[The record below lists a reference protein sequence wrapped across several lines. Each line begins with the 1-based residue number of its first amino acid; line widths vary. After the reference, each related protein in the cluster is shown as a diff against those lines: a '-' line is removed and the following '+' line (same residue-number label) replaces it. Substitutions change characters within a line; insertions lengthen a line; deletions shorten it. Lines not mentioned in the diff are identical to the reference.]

1 MRRLVLS
8 AGLVAA
14 ALPAVAQS
22 QTGPVDT
29 ASRGGADA
37 TMAELLSREYEIKS
51 AVPNGSKL
59 IVFMQKGTSGYACEF
74 VNVAK
79 TRCASI
85 N

>member
-1 MRRLVLS
+1 MKCVAIAAGLFVLS
-8 AGLVAA
+8 TLAAEAQGLD
-14 ALPAVAQS
+14 
-22 QTGPVDT
+22 TGADT
-29 ASRGGADA
+29 ARGADA
-37 TMAELLSREYEIKS
+37 TMAELLSKEYEIKS

-59 IVFMQKGTSGYACEF
+59 IVFMQKGKSGYACEF

>member
-1 MRRLVLS
+1 MRGVALALMLLMSGS
-8 AGLVAA
+8 A
-14 ALPAVAQS
+14 AVAQ
-22 QTGPVDT
+22 TAEIGPNS
-29 ASRGGADA
+29 ARGADA
-37 TMAELLSREYEIKS
+37 TMAELLSKEYEIKS

>member
-1 MRRLVLS
+1 MYRVAFALGLLVVSTHSVS
-8 AGLVAA
+8 A
-14 ALPAVAQS
+14 
-22 QTGPVDT
+22 QTFDT
-29 ASRGGADA
+29 GADSA
-37 TMAELLSREYEIKS
+37 RGSDANMADLLSKDYEIKS

-59 IVFMQKGTSGYACEF
+59 IVFMQKGKSGYACEF

>member
-1 MRRLVLS
+1 MRRLVLALLACSVASGVS
-8 AGLVAA
+8 AQTLGN
-14 ALPAVAQS
+14 AVS
-22 QTGPVDT
+22 
-29 ASRGGADA
+29 SERGTDA
-37 TMAELLSREYEIKS
+37 TMAQLLSKEYEIKS

-59 IVFMQKGTSGYACEF
+59 IVFMQKGTSAYACEF

>member
-1 MRRLVLS
+1 MDRVTLACLICLIAS
-8 AGLVAA
+8 
-14 ALPAVAQS
+14 PAVS
-22 QTGPVDT
+22 QALDDGP
-29 ASRGGADA
+29 ASATRSNDA
-37 TMAELLSREYEIKS
+37 TMAQLLSKEYEIKS

-79 TRCASI
+79 TRCALI

>member
-1 MRRLVLS
+1 MVRLLLAASLLS
-8 AGLVAA
+8 VFTSS
-14 ALPAVAQS
+14 ALAQTLNQGADS
-22 QTGPVDT
+22 
-29 ASRGGADA
+29 ARGSDA
-37 TMAELLSREYEIKS
+37 TMAELLSKEYEIKS

-59 IVFMQKGTSGYACEF
+59 IVFMQKGKSGYACEF

>member
-1 MRRLVLS
+1 MRRLI
-8 AGLVAA
+8 
-14 ALPAVAQS
+14 PAVLIVASSFVPAMAQ
-22 QTGPVDT
+22 T
-29 ASRGGADA
+29 ALSSVETTRGADA
-37 TMAELLSREYEIKS
+37 TMAQLLSQDYEIKS

-59 IVFMQKGTSGYACEF
+59 IVFMQKGKSGYACEF

>member
-1 MRRLVLS
+1 MRGVALALLGFCLAS
-8 AGLVAA
+8 AAN
-14 ALPAVAQS
+14 AQS
-22 QTGPVDT
+22 LNGSVQTE
-29 ASRGGADA
+29 RGADA
-37 TMAELLSREYEIKS
+37 TMAELLVREYEIKS

-59 IVFMQKGTSGYACEF
+59 IVFMQKGTSAYACEF

>member
-1 MRRLVLS
+1 MKCVAIATGLFVLS
-8 AGLVAA
+8 TLAAEAQGLD
-14 ALPAVAQS
+14 
-22 QTGPVDT
+22 TGADT
-29 ASRGGADA
+29 ARGADA
-37 TMAELLSREYEIKS
+37 TMAELLSKEYEIKS

-59 IVFMQKGTSGYACEF
+59 IVFMQKGKSGYACEF

>member
-1 MRRLVLS
+1 MRHSAFAFVLLVS
-8 AGLVAA
+8 ASGAF
-14 ALPAVAQS
+14 AQS
-22 QTGPVDT
+22 GETGANT
-29 ASRGGADA
+29 ARGSDA
-37 TMAELLSREYEIKS
+37 SMAELLSKEYEIKS